1 MNAHIR
7 LPTMKTF
14 VAAAAAAGLLAA
26 PAGAVVVAP
35 GGASA
40 LGGTTVAANPN
51 LAGVV
56 QNDNLIAFSI
66 TDGSGNVVVSGNLQN
81 RVARSDNL
89 GTLIFA
95 PILRDLVYAT
105 GASITRLIVQPYGGG
120 VLDIDFRTDGLGTSG
135 PSVVTRSASGDTLTF
150 DYANPPLTGGQSLSP
165 SILSTATI
173 FSLTGTAQIFAR
185 NAAGGEFSTTLTG
198 IAAPGQI
205 PIPAAAPL
213 FLSALAGGA
222 FAARR
227 RRV

>member
-1 MNAHIR
+1 MTAHVR
-7 LPTMKTF
+7 LPTRMAF
-14 VAAAAAAGLLAA
+14 LAAATAAGLFAA

-40 LGGTTVAANPN
+40 LSGTTVAASPN

-66 TDGSGNVVVSGNLQN
+66 TDGAGNVVASGNLQN
-81 RVARSDNL
+81 RVVKSDNL

-120 VLDIDFRTDGLGTSG
+120 TLDIDFRTDGLGTSG

-150 DYANPPLTGGQSLSP
+150 DYANPLLTGGQSLAP

-185 NAAGGEFSTTLTG
+185 NATGALFSTTLTG
-198 IAAPGQI
+198 LAVPGQV
-205 PIPAAAPL
+205 PVPAAAPL
-213 FLSALAGGA
+213 FLSVLAGGA

-227 RRV
+227 RRA